1 MTAGSSFLS
10 VLQPNSVLPH
20 LNQPYS
26 SKTHWQTTKIFQV
39 LIIHSLKIFI
49 YSPSVPWQIHGEP
62 FRFITWHWSLWRSL
76 SDPLKSLVKGK
87 PYLTRPLLFKLN
99 SVRQTLVRLS
109 NNSEKV
115 FLIIISIP
123 EKNHF
128 LIISHPKSDIKV
140 CYILEPFCTKA
151 VDSPDLQ
158 FIDLW
163 CWCNEKPKQDM
174 SVSAPQRWHPD

>member
-1 MTAGSSFLS
+1 MTARSSFFS

-26 SKTHWQTTKIFQV
+26 SETHWQTTKIFQV

-62 FRFITWHWSLWRSL
+62 FRFITRHWSLRRSL

-87 PYLTRPLLFKLN
+87 PYLTRPLLFRLN

-109 NNSEKV
+109 NNNWQWKSV
-115 FLIIISIP
+115 FSNHLYSL
-123 EKNHF
+123 EERFYNYKSSKNWHKG
-128 LIISHPKSDIKV
+128 LLHIRT
-140 CYILEPFCTKA
+140 ILHQSGWQSSFA
-151 VDSPDLQ
+151 VHWFMML
-158 FIDLW
+158 
-163 CWCNEKPKQDM
+163 M
-174 SVSAPQRWHPD
+174 